1 MLHAGN
7 TGVGYLIKKYK
18 KTWFVVA
25 LLSAIL
31 VVGSM
36 AAIWLLWVGG
46 WADGRAGGRAG
57 G

>member
-31 VVGSM
+31 VLSTVCLSIVVLSKVCVCHM
-36 AAIWLLWVGG
+36 
-46 WADGRAGGRAG
+46 
-57 G
+57 